1 MKIFGKS
8 FILKRTNI
16 LWKNRKVISMTILEL
31 KNIKKSYFLG
41 KEEFPVLK
49 GLNLSFDKGDFIS
62 ILGESG
68 GGKSTLMNIIGGLD
82 RKYEGEVIVNGTKQ
96 ADKKEKSM
104 DEYRRDT
111 VGFIF
116 QSFNLVSYLSVLDNV
131 LISLKMTNLSH
142 RAQVKKAE
150 DLLKQVGLL
159 EHKKKNPNQL
169 SGGQKQRVAIARAL
183 ANDPDII
190 IADEPTGALDS
201 QNTRDVL
208 EILSDIA
215 KSGKTVI
222 VVTHSQEV
230 ADYGT
235 RIVHLADGQ
244 VTSDERI
251 KPAYETVGKAR
262 EFKTK
267 TLSFGAKSRIAWQ
280 HFLNNWKQN
289 LMIMIGVA
297 IGLFSVMFFLGLG
310 NGAKGYMNKMVTDLA
325 NPNVPMVMKRVTSDE
340 NKKNAEAFQ
349 ETTRLMPQNSTKTA
363 ISDTLINKV
372 EKLNHVKQ
380 VEKAFDI
387 APSDFTV
394 SLGVTKEP
402 FSEIQTWTNVNTDSS
417 LLAGEKPSEGEV
429 AVPDTFAKKWDKT
442 NWKKIIGET
451 LHLEYKMLNKD
462 GAPVAIS
469 QDVKVSGITKGSP
482 AQNPLTMNFK
492 TLQKSFV
499 ANHIVSEPNFIV
511 PTIDDSHNVK
521 SVVNKIQNLKTDGKK
536 DFVTFSLGAVLKPI
550 NNITSIVTIVLALI
564 AGISLLVSLMMIIAT
579 TYMSVTERTKE
590 IGILRALGARKGDIR
605 LLFVIE
611 TVMLGVASAI
621 LAIIVAF
628 LGQGGVNSGVSDLLD
643 KFHIIQISTG
653 AVIGSVIIA
662 IIIALFASLMPAGK
676 AARLNPIEALSN
688 D

>member
-31 KNIKKSYFLG
+31 KNIKKSDLLG

-82 RKYEGEVIVNGTKQ
+82 RKYEGEVIVNGIKQ

-662 IIIALFASLMPAGK
+662 IVIALFDSLMPAGK

>member
-1 MKIFGKS
+1 
-8 FILKRTNI
+8 
-16 LWKNRKVISMTILEL
+16 
-31 KNIKKSYFLG
+31 
-41 KEEFPVLK
+41 
-49 GLNLSFDKGDFIS
+49 
-62 ILGESG
+62 
-68 GGKSTLMNIIGGLD
+68 
-82 RKYEGEVIVNGTKQ
+82 
-96 ADKKEKSM
+96 
-104 DEYRRDT
+104 
-111 VGFIF
+111 
-116 QSFNLVSYLSVLDNV
+116 
-131 LISLKMTNLSH
+131 
-142 RAQVKKAE
+142 
-150 DLLKQVGLL
+150 
-159 EHKKKNPNQL
+159 
-169 SGGQKQRVAIARAL
+169 
-183 ANDPDII
+183 
-190 IADEPTGALDS
+190 
-201 QNTRDVL
+201 
-208 EILSDIA
+208 
-215 KSGKTVI
+215 
-222 VVTHSQEV
+222 
-230 ADYGT
+230 
-235 RIVHLADGQ
+235 
-244 VTSDERI
+244 
-251 KPAYETVGKAR
+251 
-262 EFKTK
+262 
-267 TLSFGAKSRIAWQ
+267 
-280 HFLNNWKQN
+280 
-289 LMIMIGVA
+289 
-297 IGLFSVMFFLGLG
+297 
-310 NGAKGYMNKMVTDLA
+310 
-325 NPNVPMVMKRVTSDE
+325 
-340 NKKNAEAFQ
+340 
-349 ETTRLMPQNSTKTA
+349 MPQNSTKTA

>member
-1 MKIFGKS
+1 
-8 FILKRTNI
+8 
-16 LWKNRKVISMTILEL
+16 MTILEL

-251 KPAYETVGKAR
+251 KTAYETVGKAR

-325 NPNVPMVMKRVTSDE
+325 NPNVPMVMKRVTSDG

-643 KFHIIQISTG
+643 EFHIIQISAG

>member
-394 SLGVTKEP
+394 SLGITKEP

>member
-1 MKIFGKS
+1 
-8 FILKRTNI
+8 
-16 LWKNRKVISMTILEL
+16 MTILEL

-68 GGKSTLMNIIGGLD
+68 GGKSTLMNIIGCLD
-82 RKYEGEVIVNGTKQ
+82 RKYDGEVIVNGVKQ

-142 RAQVKKAE
+142 KAQVKKAE

-201 QNTRDVL
+201 QNTSDVL
-208 EILSDIA
+208 GILSDIA
-215 KSGKTVI
+215 KSGKMVI

-251 KPAYETVGKAR
+251 KPAYETVEKAR

-267 TLSFGAKSRIAWQ
+267 TLSFGAKARIAWQ

-340 NKKNAEAFQ
+340 NKKNDEAFQ
-349 ETTRLMPQNSTKTA
+349 ETTRLMPQNTTKTA
-363 ISDTLINKV
+363 ISDTLIDKV

-380 VEKAFDI
+380 VEKAFDV
-387 APSDFTV
+387 APADFTV
-394 SLGVTKEP
+394 SLGATKEP
-402 FSEIQTWTNVNTDSS
+402 FAKIQTWTNVNTDSS
-417 LLAGEKPSEGEV
+417 LLVGKKPSEGEV
-429 AVPDTFAKKWDKT
+429 VVPDTFAKKWDKT

-462 GAPVAIS
+462 GAPVTIS
-469 QDVKVSGITKGSP
+469 QDVKVSGITKGNP

-492 TLQKSFV
+492 TLQKAFV
-499 ANHIVSEPNFIV
+499 ANNIVGDPNFIV

-550 NNITSIVTIVLALI
+550 NDITSIVTIVLALI

-579 TYMSVTERTKE
+579 TYMSVAERTKE

-611 TVMLGVASAI
+611 TVMLGIASAI
-621 LAIIVAF
+621 LGIIVAF
-628 LGQGGVNSGVSDLLD
+628 LGQVGVNSGVSDLLD

>member
-1 MKIFGKS
+1 MS
-8 FILKRTNI
+8 
-16 LWKNRKVISMTILEL
+16 ILEL

-49 GLNLSFDKGDFIS
+49 GLALSFDKGDFVS

-82 RKYEGEVIVNGTKQ
+82 RKYDGEVIVNGIKQ

-142 RAQVKKAE
+142 KAQVKKAE
-150 DLLKQVGLL
+150 ELLKQVGLF

-201 QNTRDVL
+201 QNTQDVL
-208 EILSDIA
+208 GILSDIA

-251 KPAYETVGKAR
+251 KPSYATTEKPR

-267 TLSFGAKSRIAWQ
+267 TLSFGAKARIASQ

-325 NPNVPMVMKRVTSDE
+325 NPNVPIVMKRITDD
-340 NKKNAEAFQ
+340 NKKTNEAAMSESQ
-349 ETTRLMPQNSTKTA
+349 QTLAANTEKTA
-363 ISDTLINKV
+363 ISDSLTKKVSELDHVKKV
-372 EKLNHVKQ
+372 EKG
-380 VEKAFDI
+380 
-387 APSDFTV
+387 FTIV
-394 SLGVTKEP
+394 PTEAVANVGTAKTP
-402 FSEIQTWTNVNTDSS
+402 FTQLQTWTDVNTDNS
-417 LLAGEKPSEGEV
+417 LLVGKKPGNNEV
-429 AVPDTFAKKWDKT
+429 VIPDTIAKKWDKS
-442 NWKKIIGET
+442 NWKKIVGQSMDLT
-451 LHLEYKMLNKD
+451 YKMMSSD
-462 GAPVAIS
+462 GKLVTLT
-469 QDVKVSGITKGSP
+469 QTVKVSGVVKG
-482 AQNPLTMNFK
+482 NPGTVSLNMNFK
-492 TLQKSFV
+492 TSQDLFK
-499 ANHIVSEPNFIV
+499 ANGLVSQPNFIV
-511 PTIDDSHNVK
+511 PTVDDSHNVDA
-521 SVVNKIQNLKTDGKK
+521 VVKKIHALKTDGKK
-536 DFVTFSLGAVLKPI
+536 DFVTFSLGAVLEPI
-550 NNITSIVTIVLALI
+550 NTITSIVTIVLAMI

-579 TYMSVTERTKE
+579 TYMSVAERTKE
-590 IGILRALGARKGDIR
+590 IGILRALGARKKDIR
-605 LLFVIE
+605 WLFVIE
-611 TVMLGVASAI
+611 TIILGLASAV
-621 LAIIVAF
+621 LGIIVA
-628 LGQGGVNSGVSDLLD
+628 LIGQTVVNSAVSNLID
-643 KFHIIQISTG
+643 KYNIIQVSAG
-653 AVIGSVIIA
+653 AIIGSVIIA
-662 IIIALFASLMPAGK
+662 IVIALFASLMPAGK
-676 AARLNPIEALSN
+676 AANLNPIEALSN

>member
-1 MKIFGKS
+1 
-8 FILKRTNI
+8 
-16 LWKNRKVISMTILEL
+16 MTILEL

-131 LISLKMTNLSH
+131 FISLKMTNLSH

-492 TLQKSFV
+492 TVQKSFV